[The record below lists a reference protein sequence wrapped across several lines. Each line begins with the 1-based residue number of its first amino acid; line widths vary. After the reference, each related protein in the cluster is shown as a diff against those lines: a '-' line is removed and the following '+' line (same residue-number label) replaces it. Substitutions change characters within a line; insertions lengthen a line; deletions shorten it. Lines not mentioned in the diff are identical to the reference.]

1 MTGSLAADLLA
12 LAVGTAT
19 EAARLVVEERPRAG
33 RDLEVAATKSSA
45 TDIVTVMDQ
54 RAERLVVDRITD
66 ARPDDGF
73 LGEEGAATEGTSGV
87 TWVVDPIDGT
97 VNYLYEIPA
106 YAVSVAARIGDQV
119 VAGAVVNPV
128 TGETWTAVRG
138 QGAWLGGEP
147 IRVNV
152 PPELAMALVAT
163 GFGYAAQR
171 RARQAEVLR
180 SVLPVVRDV
189 RRAGAAS
196 LDLCALAC
204 GRVDGYYEQGLKPW
218 DLAAGG
224 LVADEAGATV
234 GGLRGRPAGESM
246 VVAAPPGLFEALESL
261 LSDLDAD
268 GLGADGLRAY
278 GLGAD
283 GPGGPR

>member
-1 MTGSLAADLLA
+1 M
-12 LAVGTAT
+12 
-19 EAARLVVEERPRAG
+19 
-33 RDLEVAATKSSA
+33 
-45 TDIVTVMDQ
+45 
-54 RAERLVVDRITD
+54 
-66 ARPDDGF
+66 
-73 LGEEGAATEGTSGV
+73 

-138 QGAWLGGEP
+138 QGAWLDGEP
-147 IRVNV
+147 IRVNAA
-152 PPELAMALVAT
+152 PELAMALVAT
-163 GFGYAAQR
+163 GFGYAAER

-224 LVADEAGATV
+224 LVAEEAGATV
-234 GGLRGRPAGESM
+234 GGLRGRPAGEAM

-261 LSDLDAD
+261 LSGLDAD
-268 GLGADGLRAY
+268 GLG
-278 GLGAD
+278 
-283 GPGGPR
+283 GPAS

>member
-1 MTGSLAADLLA
+1 MS
-12 LAVGTAT
+12 
-19 EAARLVVEERPRAG
+19 AARGTGEWGALLEVALDAAGAAGRLIVDERPRG
-33 RDLEVAATKSSA
+33 PLEVTATKSSA

-54 RAERLVVDRITD
+54 RAERLVVDRITA

-138 QGAWLGGEP
+138 QGAWLDGEP

-152 PPELAMALVAT
+152 APDLAMALVAT

-224 LVADEAGATV
+224 LVAEEAGATV
-234 GGLRGRPAGESM
+234 GGLLGRPAGEAM
-246 VVAAPPGLFEALESL
+246 VVAAPPGLFEPLENL
-261 LSDLDAD
+261 LTGLDAD
-268 GLGADGLRAY
+268 GLGAD
-278 GLGAD
+278 
-283 GPGGPR
+283 